1 MALSGDT
8 TEVQD
13 ENLLA
18 AAVILR
24 FYEEYDGIAFFLAL
38 FGAGICH

>member
-1 MALSGDT
+1 MSLSGDT
-8 TEVQD
+8 REVQD

-24 FYEEYDGIAFFLAL
+24 FYEELDGK
-38 FGAGICH
+38 